1 MIAVCDCGI
10 LKQKP
15 VFKKSQPIVRNS
27 MKVYLTWPF
36 TPQDLILQAQEQTP
50 WPKFLFEKKGGAI
63 WCQPNKL
70 ILFLEKRV
78 CERKKKWR
86 KIRREFFFREI
97 NMNKKHYPMVT
108 NMMNSFEQKKT
119 TTTITPNLLK
129 LLSLITKKKPKKL
142 VFCHHLKKKQN
153 SQRLPACLIHTS

>member
-78 CERKKKWR
+78 CERKKSEE
-86 KIRREFFFREI
+86 IRREFFFREI

>member
-1 MIAVCDCGI
+1 MNCNDVTELFSFFFPSKLISRIFFQVMIAVCDCGT

-50 WPKFLFEKKGGAI
+50 WPKFLFEKKGGAT

-78 CERKKKWR
+78 CERKKS
-86 KIRREFFFREI
+86 EE
-97 NMNKKHYPMVT
+97 
-108 NMMNSFEQKKT
+108 
-119 TTTITPNLLK
+119 K
-129 LLSLITKKKPKKL
+129 LEENFLFVKST
-142 VFCHHLKKKQN
+142 
-153 SQRLPACLIHTS
+153 